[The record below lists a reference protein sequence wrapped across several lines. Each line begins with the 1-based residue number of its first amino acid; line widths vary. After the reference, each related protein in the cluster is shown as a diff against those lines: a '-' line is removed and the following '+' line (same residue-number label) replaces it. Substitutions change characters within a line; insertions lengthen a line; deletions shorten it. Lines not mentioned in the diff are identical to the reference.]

1 MFSSR
6 HDMDA
11 VHINLHNCGYPHK
24 INPVKNPTQTSGR
37 VSRPCTSRGA
47 LAEDDFWGREIHFPL
62 WGGLWYIA
70 HALADDPTP
79 MCTEQQLIGLS
90 VLLPKNK

>member
-1 MFSSR
+1 MALYR
-6 HDMDA
+6 HSQVVTDMNSQQLWLPAQD
-11 VHINLHNCGYPHK
+11 LHNQATLHVGMYTRVAK
-24 INPVKNPTQTSGR
+24 VLLINRSI
-37 VSRPCTSRGA
+37 
-47 LAEDDFWGREIHFPL
+47 DDFWGREIHFPL